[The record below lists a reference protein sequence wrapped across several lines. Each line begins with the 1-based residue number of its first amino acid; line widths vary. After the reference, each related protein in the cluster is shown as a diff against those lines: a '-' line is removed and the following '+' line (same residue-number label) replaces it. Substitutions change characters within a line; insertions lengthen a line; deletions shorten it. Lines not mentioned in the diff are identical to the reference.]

1 MIFFAGELNKEIS
14 LQKSSRFFAG
24 VLVEGG
30 LKFSFVGLVM
40 IMICIIT
47 IIRDRQVETYD
58 CEEIYYV
65 GGGNGGIESSDSVNL
80 MLLFDIDRADIRVQS
95 VSVPS
100 GNELLIHM
108 QCSNIKITK
117 TKQKTK

>member
-1 MIFFAGELNKEIS
+1 
-14 LQKSSRFFAG
+14 
-24 VLVEGG
+24 
-30 LKFSFVGLVM
+30 M

-58 CEEIYYV
+58 CEEIYV

-80 MLLFDIDRADIRVQS
+80 MVLFDIDRADIRVQS

-100 GNELLIHM
+100 GNELLIHV

-117 TKQKTK
+117 TKQKN